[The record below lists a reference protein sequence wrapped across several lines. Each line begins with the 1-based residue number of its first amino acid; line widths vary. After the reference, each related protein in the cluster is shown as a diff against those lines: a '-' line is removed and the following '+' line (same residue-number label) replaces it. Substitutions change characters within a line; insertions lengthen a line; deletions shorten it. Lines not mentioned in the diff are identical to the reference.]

1 SWSDCGSFSPSAA
14 VTGQVTL
21 EQHPRGVT
29 VREGDEFTF
38 ECSMKG
44 GSMSNYIM
52 YWYRQGPRGMEW
64 ISRNGYAY
72 GEGFQGRFSAR
83 RDSSHD
89 RFSL

>member
-1 SWSDCGSFSPSAA
+1 SWSDCGSFSLSAA

-44 GSMSNYIM
+44 GDMSSYFMN
-52 YWYRQGPRGMEW
+52 WYRQGPRGMEW
-64 ISRNGYAY
+64 ICWEVYAY
-72 GEGFQGRFSAR
+72 GEGFQGRFNAR
-83 RDSSHD
+83 KDRSHNG
-89 RFSL
+89 FPL